1 MIPLFIAAVFAWG
14 VFSLAVT
21 AGLATLRVYDRGQ
34 AVVDSE

>member
-1 MIPLFIAAVFAWG
+1 MIPLFIAVVFAWG

-21 AGLATLRVYDRGQ
+21 AGLATFRIYDRGK